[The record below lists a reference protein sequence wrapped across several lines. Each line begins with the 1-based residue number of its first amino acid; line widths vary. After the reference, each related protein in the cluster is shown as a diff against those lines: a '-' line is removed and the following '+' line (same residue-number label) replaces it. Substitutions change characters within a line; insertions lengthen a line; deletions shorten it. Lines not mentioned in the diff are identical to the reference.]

1 MDFKDLM
8 QTQEAIKQEAYH
20 RRFVNKL
27 EDLNKYFYTGGFTPQ
42 QANSQDLYEAHDDTA
57 RGVVTKIARAI
68 AGLTAVPPASL
79 FLLVSNGNKVV
90 ADDVTTVIGE
100 QLDISNL
107 VTELINFI
115 RMGLAFGTAIM
126 YPPQWVDKL
135 VFTCAPLKDCTLG
148 VDHSGEISFAS
159 FQKKM
164 TAADIKAV
172 FGHDVANSKTG
183 VKDDTPID
191 VYHFIYE
198 REDWRPDAV
207 EKTKRR
213 WASVYWANLK
223 QPVKLRE
230 NGYRHFPLIVWRP
243 YVVTEVDGH
252 AVYGRSPAW
261 DTLDEAKLLEEFV
274 KMFTHGAALDA
285 APPVAV
291 PKDASTFKYVPFAVF
306 KYIDA
311 GRVPQVMNT
320 RVNRTYLWTAIQDT
334 RQRILDAFDYQFFSM
349 FNRTVET
356 AGEAQALLSQATK
369 FVSPLLTSF
378 YTQAVVPLITHIINV
393 LIENDVIGTLPED
406 TEIVTPQF
414 ATLLSKKLASMMQFI
429 QIGSAVS
436 PSFADWLK
444 ESSVIKEIHTATGA
458 PSSIINSPEDVK
470 KLRALKMQMQLAQQ
484 QAEIQKTA
492 ADAYSKMAQASKNGA
507 PGAGGGAP
515 VQGQAE

>member
-1 MDFKDLM
+1 MDFKDLK
-8 QTQEAIKQEAYH
+8 QIHEAIKQEAYH
-20 RRFVNKL
+20 RRFVSKL
-27 EDLNKYFYTGGFTPQ
+27 DDLNKYFYTGGFTPQ

-79 FLLVSNGNKVV
+79 FLLMSNGNKPV
-90 ADDVTTVIGE
+90 ADEITTMIGE

-115 RMGLAFGTAIM
+115 RMGLAFGTAVM
-126 YPPQWVDKL
+126 YPPQWDDKL
-135 VFTCAPLKDCTLG
+135 VFTCAPLKGCALG
-148 VDHSGEISFAS
+148 VNHAGEISFAA

-172 FGHDVANSKTG
+172 FNKDVVDSKSG

-207 EKTKRR
+207 EKTKKR
-213 WASVYWANLK
+213 WASVYWADIK
-223 QPVKLRE
+223 QPIKLRE

-243 YVVTEVDGH
+243 YVVTEIDGH

-320 RVNRTYLWTAIQDT
+320 RINRTYLWTAIQDT
-334 RQRILDAFDYQFFSM
+334 RQRILDAFDYQYFSM
-349 FNRTVET
+349 FNKTIET

-378 YTQAVVPLITHIINV
+378 YTQTVVPLITHIINV
-393 LIENDVIGTLPED
+393 LIENNVIGMLPDD

-444 ESSVIKEIHTATGA
+444 EGSVIKEIHTATGA
-458 PSSIINSPEDVK
+458 SSSIINTPEDVK
-470 KLRALKMQMQLAQQ
+470 KVRLARMQMQVAQQ
-484 QAEIQKTA
+484 QAELQKTIAEA
-492 ADAYSKMAQASKNGA
+492 ANKMAQAKEKE
-507 PGAGGGAP
+507 PP
-515 VQGQAE
+515 QTE